1 MVNIINGIQRQ
12 NSTRNLKVLDEMKAG
27 NDEDNSMESKKIEME
42 QRKDIAL
49 VVHDNKKSVFIM
61 RK

>member
-1 MVNIINGIQRQ
+1 
-12 NSTRNLKVLDEMKAG
+12 MKAG